1 MNFGIIRIAKIALP
15 LATSLACTMLIA
27 ALAGPAQAAEPYG
40 QWLRP
45 STGTQVSFYNCGGK
59 LCAKVAAVK
68 DQARKKTIGTVIMRG
83 AVKSGA
89 NTWKGDLLDLES
101 GRTYSGVVTLES
113 ATALNLQGC
122 VALVL
127 CRGETWRRVK

>member
-1 MNFGIIRIAKIALP
+1 MNIRFALTP
-15 LATSLACTMLIA
+15 VTSITCTMLFA

-101 GRTYSGVVTLES
+101 GKTYSGVVTLQS

-122 VALVL
+122 VAFVL